1 MRRAAAL
8 FEELD
13 ATTSTNAKVDA
24 LASYFQA
31 GDDTDK
37 LWVIAL
43 LSGRRP
49 KRPVTSTQL
58 RKWAAEL
65 SGIPDWLFEAS
76 YHVVGDFAETVTH
89 IAKLDERMTK
99 SLTEW
104 VHHVE
109 ALKDLPEEEKATRV
123 KAAWTGLEGMELFVF
138 NKILTGG
145 FRIGVSQKVMVKG
158 LSKAT
163 GVGEDVLAHRLMGN
177 WSPHS
182 TTFHDLVFGA
192 NEGDDHSRP
201 YPFYLAY
208 GIEGP
213 EGTAT
218 GAGLNELLTLGD
230 PREWQAEHKWDG
242 IRGQLIVRGGQL
254 HVWSRGEELVTD
266 KYPEFEPLRNAL
278 PQGTV
283 LDGEILAWKHGAA
296 LPFADLQ
303 KRIGRKSVGKKL
315 LADVPVIFM
324 AYDLMEH
331 EGTDI
336 RQRPL
341 SERRMLLERIVPAT
355 DHPAITLSPTLSFS
369 TWEEI
374 VAHREHARTASI
386 EGLMLKRLSS
396 TYEVGRRRGDWWK
409 WKVDPLSIDAVLTFS
424 MAGHGRRADL
434 YTDHTFGLWH
444 NGQLVTFAKA
454 YSGLTDA
461 EMKEVDTFVKRNTI
475 ERFGPVRQ
483 VKAELVFEIAFEG
496 ISPSTRHKSGVAV
509 RFPRIVRWRR
519 DKRADEADRLDT
531 LRRMANMDT
540 IDNAPCQPTAH
551 DHER

>member
-1 MRRAAAL
+1 MTRAAAL
-8 FEELD
+8 FDTLD
-13 ATTSTNAKVDA
+13 ATTSTTAKVDA
-24 LASYFQA
+24 LATYFRDA
-31 GDDTDK
+31 DEADK

-58 RKWAAEL
+58 RQWAAEV

-89 IAKLDERMTK
+89 IATLQAPMAM
-99 SLTEW
+99 SLAGW
-104 VHHVE
+104 VRYVE
-109 ALKDLPEEEKATRV
+109 DMKDLPVEEKAARV
-123 KAAWTGLEGMELFVF
+123 KAAWAGLEGMALFVF
-138 NKILTGG
+138 NKIITGG

-158 LSKAT
+158 LGKAT
-163 GVGEDVLAHRLMGN
+163 GVDEDTLAHRLMGD
-177 WSPHS
+177 WSPHG
-182 TTFHDLVFGA
+182 TTFNDLVFGA

-218 GAGLNELLTLGD
+218 GAGLQDLLPLGD

-242 IRGQLIVRGGQL
+242 IRGQLIVRADK
-254 HVWSRGEELVTD
+254 HYVWSRGEELVTD
-266 KYPEFEPLRNAL
+266 KYPELEALREAL
-278 PQGTV
+278 PHGTV
-283 LDGEILAWKHGAA
+283 LDGEILAWKDGAP

-315 LADVPVIFM
+315 LADVPVVFM

-331 EGTDI
+331 IGADI

-341 SERRMLLERIVPAT
+341 NERRQLLERLVA
-355 DHPAITLSPTLSFS
+355 DAQHPMLTLSPTLSFAS
-369 TWEEI
+369 WEEI
-374 VAHREHARTASI
+374 LAHREHARTASI
-386 EGLMLKRLSS
+386 EGLMLKRRGS

-424 MAGHGRRADL
+424 MQGHGRRADL
-434 YTDHTFGLWH
+434 FTDHTFGLWH
-444 NGQLVTFAKA
+444 NGALVTFAKA

-461 EMKEVDTFVKRNTI
+461 EMKEVDAFVKKNTL

-496 ISPSTRHKSGVAV
+496 ISTSTRHKSGVAV
-509 RFPRIVRWRR
+509 RFPRIARWRR
-519 DKRADEADRLDT
+519 DKKAENADT
-531 LRRMANMDT
+531 LEALKRLAGDRSSTM
-540 IDNAPCQPTAH
+540 PLP
-551 DHER
+551 

>member
-1 MRRAAAL
+1 MKREAAL
-8 FEELD
+8 FDALD
-13 ATTSTNAKVDA
+13 ATTSTTAKVEALSAYFREADDA
-24 LASYFQA
+24 
-31 GDDTDK
+31 DK

-58 RKWAAEL
+58 RQWAAEV

-89 IAKLDERMTK
+89 IAKLEQRVER
-99 SLTEW
+99 SLAEW
-104 VHHVE
+104 VRYLE
-109 ALKDLPEEEKATRV
+109 ELKELPEAEKATRV
-123 KAAWTGLEGMELFVF
+123 KAAWAGLDGMALFVF
-138 NKILTGG
+138 NKIITGG
-145 FRIGVSQKVMVKG
+145 FRIGVSQKVMMKG

-163 GVGEDVLAHRLMGN
+163 GVNEDTLAHRLMGN

-182 TTFHDLVFGA
+182 SSFEELVYGA
-192 NEGDDHSRP
+192 NAGDDHSRP
-201 YPFYLAY
+201 YPFYLSY

-213 EGTAT
+213 EGTVA
-218 GAGLNELLTLGD
+218 GAGLNDLLPLGD

-242 IRGQLIVRGGQL
+242 IRGQLIVRSGQ
-254 HVWSRGEELVTD
+254 HYVWSRGEELVTD
-266 KYPEFEPLRNAL
+266 KYPELAALREAL
-278 PQGTV
+278 PNGTV
-283 LDGEILAWKHGAA
+283 LDGELLAWKDGAA
-296 LPFADLQ
+296 LPFAELQ

-315 LADVPVIFM
+315 LADVPVVFM
-324 AYDLMEH
+324 AYDLMERC
-331 EGTDI
+331 GVDI
-336 RQRPL
+336 RQSPL
-341 SERRMLLERIVPAT
+341 SERRELLERMVAGAQ
-355 DHPAITLSPTLSFS
+355 HPTLTLSPTLPFG

-424 MAGHGRRADL
+424 MQGHGRRADL

-444 NGQLVTFAKA
+444 DGQLVTFAKA

-461 EMKEVDTFVKRNTI
+461 EMLEVDAFVKKNTL

-483 VKAELVFEIAFEG
+483 VKAELVFEIVFEG
-496 ISPSTRHKSGVAV
+496 ISASTRHKSGVAV
-509 RFPRIVRWRR
+509 RFPRIARWRK
-519 DKRADEADRLDT
+519 DKRPQDANTLDD
-531 LRRMANMDT
+531 LKGMVR
-540 IDNAPCQPTAH
+540 
-551 DHER
+551 

>member
-1 MRRAAAL
+1 MQRAAQL
-8 FEELD
+8 FDELD
-13 ATTSTNAKVDA
+13 STTSTTAKVEA
-24 LASYFQA
+24 LAAYFREA
-31 GDDTDK
+31 DDTDK

-58 RKWAAEL
+58 RQWAAEV

-89 IAKLDERMTK
+89 IATLQAPMAM
-99 SLTEW
+99 SLAGW
-104 VHHVE
+104 VRYVE
-109 ALKDLPEEEKATRV
+109 DMKDLPVEEKAARV
-123 KAAWTGLEGMELFVF
+123 KAAWAGLEGMALFVF

-158 LSKAT
+158 LGKAT
-163 GVGEDVLAHRLMGN
+163 GVDEDTLAHRLMGD
-177 WSPHS
+177 WSPHG
-182 TTFHDLVFGA
+182 TTFQDLVFGA

-213 EGTAT
+213 EGTAA
-218 GAGLNELLTLGD
+218 GAELQDLLPLGD

-242 IRGQLIVRGGQL
+242 IRGQLIVRGGRHYL
-254 HVWSRGEELVTD
+254 WSRGEELVTD
-266 KYPEFEPLRNAL
+266 KYPELTALREAL
-278 PQGTV
+278 PHGTV
-283 LDGEILAWKHGAA
+283 LDGEILAWKDGAP

-315 LADVPVIFM
+315 LADVPVVFM
-324 AYDLMEH
+324 AYDVMEQG
-331 EGTDI
+331 GTDI

-341 SERRMLLERIVPAT
+341 DERRARLEDIVGAAQYPLLV
-355 DHPAITLSPTLSFS
+355 LSPTLPFT

-374 VAHREHARTASI
+374 VAHREQARTASI

-396 TYEVGRRRGDWWK
+396 AYEVGRRRGDWWK

-424 MAGHGRRADL
+424 MQGHGRRADL
-434 YTDHTFGLWH
+434 FTDHTFGLWH
-444 NGQLVTFAKA
+444 NGELVTFAKA

-461 EMKEVDTFVKRNTI
+461 EMKEVDAFVKKNTL

-496 ISPSTRHKSGVAV
+496 ISTSTRHKSGVAV
-509 RFPRIVRWRR
+509 RFPRIARWRR
-519 DKRADEADRLDT
+519 DKKAEDADT
-531 LRRMANMDT
+531 LDALKRLASNLSS
-540 IDNAPCQPTAH
+540 PLPLP
-551 DHER
+551 

>member
-1 MRRAAAL
+1 MRRAAQL
-8 FEELD
+8 FEQLD
-13 ATTSTNAKVDA
+13 ATTGTNAKVDA
-24 LASYFQA
+24 LAAYFREA
-31 GDDTDK
+31 EGTDK

-49 KRPVTSTQL
+49 KRPVTSTHL
-58 RKWAAEL
+58 RQWAAQV

-89 IAKLDERMTK
+89 IAKLETPMVK
-99 SLTEW
+99 SLAEW
-104 VHHVE
+104 VRFVE
-109 ALKDLPEEEKATRV
+109 ELKDQSEEEKAARV
-123 KAAWTGLEGMELFVF
+123 KTAWAGLDGMELFVF
-138 NKILTGG
+138 NKIITGG

-177 WSPHS
+177 WGPHS

-213 EGTAT
+213 EGTAA
-218 GAGLNELLTLGD
+218 GASLNDLLPLGD
-230 PREWQAEHKWDG
+230 PSEWQAEHKWDG
-242 IRGQLIVRGGQL
+242 IRGQLIVRGGQ
-254 HVWSRGEELVTD
+254 HYAWSRGEELVTD
-266 KYPEFEPLRNAL
+266 KYPEFEALRTAL
-278 PQGTV
+278 PHGTV
-283 LDGEILAWKHGAA
+283 LDGEILAWKNDAP
-296 LPFADLQ
+296 LPFAELQ

-324 AYDLMEH
+324 AYDIMEH
-331 EGTDI
+331 AGEDI

-341 SERRMLLERIVPAT
+341 RERRALLERIVGDAQQSV
-355 DHPAITLSPTLSFS
+355 ITISPTLRFD

-386 EGLMLKRLSS
+386 EGLMLKRLNS
-396 TYEVGRRRGDWWK
+396 TYEAGRRRGDWWK
-409 WKVDPLSIDAVLTFS
+409 WKVDPLNIDAVLTFS
-424 MAGHGRRADL
+424 MQGHGRRADL
-434 YTDHTFGLWH
+434 YTDHTFGLWQE
-444 NGQLVTFAKA
+444 GQLVTFAKA

-461 EMKEVDTFVKRNTI
+461 EMKEVDAFIKKNTL

-496 ISPSTRHKSGVAV
+496 ISISTRHKSGVAV
-509 RFPRIVRWRR
+509 RFPRIARWRK
-519 DKRADEADRLDT
+519 DKKPEEANTLDD
-531 LRRMANMDT
+531 LKDMIR
-540 IDNAPCQPTAH
+540 
-551 DHER
+551 